1 MRAISLSPQ
10 DVSQVEKY
18 MMSDEDYG
26 KRKNTFRA
34 YKQAQIANDPTWKS
48 IFAQRAE
55 AAQVRSRC
63 GVRQRSLRR
72 ED

>member
-1 MRAISLSPQ
+1 MILKQ

-34 YKQAQIANDPTWKS
+34 YKAAQIANDPTWKS
-48 IFAQRAE
+48 IFAQRAD
-55 AAQVRSRC
+55 AAQVLLDAPAYVLQYS
-63 GVRQRSLRR
+63 
-72 ED
+72 

>member
-1 MRAISLSPQ
+1 MRIPISIHNAASCLHDSQQ

-34 YKQAQIANDPTWKS
+34 FKAAQVANDPTWKS
-48 IFAQRAE
+48 IFAQRAD
-55 AAQVRSRC
+55 AAQVP
-63 GVRQRSLRR
+63 
-72 ED
+72 